1 MMSNA
6 LRELMDLLALERRAD
21 TAFRGRSQDLGWGR
35 IFGGQVL
42 GQALSAATQ
51 TVPRDRL
58 VHSLHAYFL
67 RRGDLNVPIE
77 YEVDRIRDGGSFTTR
92 RVVAAQPGGAILT
105 MAASF
110 QIDEAGF
117 QHQDDMPD
125 APPPESLPTE
135 RERMA
140 TFVALLPDYVRNLFD
155 AERPFEVRSADPVE
169 DLFHPAPRAPRRL
182 TWIRAVEP
190 LPDDPAL
197 HRCLLAYISDYFFM
211 TTALAPHGLTWL
223 MPSLQVASLDHAM
236 WFHRPLR
243 VDEWL
248 LHAIDSP
255 SANGARGFARG
266 RMFTRDGRLV
276 ASTAQEGLMRRRD

>member
-1 MMSNA
+1 MSNVVG
-6 LRELMDLLALERRAD
+6 ELIDLLALERRGTD
-21 TAFRGRSQDLGWGR
+21 AFRGRSQDLGWGR

-42 GQALSAATQ
+42 GQALSAAAQ
-51 TVPRDRL
+51 TVPSDRH

-67 RRGDLNVPIE
+67 RLGDLSIPIE

-92 RVVAAQPGGAILT
+92 RVVARQPSGAIFT

-110 QIDEAGF
+110 QLEEPGLE
-117 QHQDDMPD
+117 HQDEMPD

-140 TFVALLPDYVRNLFD
+140 SFVALLPDYVRTTFD
-155 AERPFEVRSADPVE
+155 AERPFEIRTADPVE

-182 TWIRAVEP
+182 MWMRAVAP

-197 HRCLLAYISDYFFM
+197 HRYLLAYLSDYALM
-211 TTALAPHGLTWL
+211 ATALAPHGLTWL
-223 MPSLQVASLDHAM
+223 EPSLQLASIDHAM

-248 LHAIDSP
+248 LHVVDSP
-255 SANGARGFARG
+255 NASGARGFARG
-266 RMFTRDGRLV
+266 RIFTRDGRLV